1 MVEKVWKP
9 DDFELH
15 ISLMRS
21 FTNVL
26 RHRFNFAGCVYLL
39 ESDFRDIFDWCETMD
54 RNFRE
59 AYAPL

>member
-1 MVEKVWKP
+1 MVMIEKVWKP

-21 FTNVL
+21 FTNAL

-39 ESDFRDIFDWCETMD
+39 ESDFRDIFD
-54 RNFRE
+54 
-59 AYAPL
+59 